1 MTAKFNSIPPPTY
14 GSKSCLTPYDS
25 INLPLV
31 DYSDSEDDEFETCPE
46 FQSQVEFQDN
56 DDNDDSDELDPSD
69 FNTDI
74 DYQVYLA
81 TKGFDDPLTRRQRYY
96 TLEAFLID
104 CLKEGWC
111 SLCINRP
118 GEATDCVCFALRDNF
133 HCQGCGKWNVES
145 DGGKEVWGIACE
157 ENECECELVNA

>member
-46 FQSQVEFQDN
+46 YQSQVEYQD
-56 DDNDDSDELDPSD
+56 DDDELDASD

-81 TKGFDDPLTRRQRYY
+81 TDLSPLGRQRYY

-104 CLKEGWC
+104 CFKERWC
-111 SLCINRP
+111 SLCIDRP
-118 GEATDCVCFALRDNF
+118 GEKKECICYLLRDSF
-133 HCQGCGKWNVES
+133 HCQGCGEWNVE
-145 DGGKEVWGIACE
+145 KELGICG